1 VYGRRRTTH
10 LLKVYARETARSGA
24 TVAAIY
30 VDVKRTTDSKLVAD
44 LARAGDV
51 SAHMIHILQRS
62 RAAHPPAG
70 PTS

>member
-1 VYGRRRTTH
+1 MYGRRRTTH
-10 LLKVYARETARSGA
+10 LLKAYARSGA

-30 VDVKRTTDSKLVAD
+30 VDVKRTTHSKLVAD

-51 SAHMIHILQRS
+51 SAHMIHILPRS